1 MLQNRNEEPAVRDQD
16 SPATDY
22 KLPINGYH
30 PPTIDEV
37 LRQAARQLSP
47 HSSSPRLDAE
57 VLLAHL
63 LHTGRASLLAR
74 STSTV
79 DPAVLSSYG
88 ELIGRRTTGE
98 PIAYLTGHKE
108 FYGLDLCITPE
119 VLVPRPETE
128 SAVEACL
135 QLLPSTET
143 SQMADIGTGSGAIL
157 VAVCKHRP
165 YVKAFGTDISP
176 AAIEVAKHNC
186 RAHGIEEQVTLLV
199 GHLLE
204 PLTGRVDLI
213 VANLPY
219 VPPGEASPDVATWEP
234 QVAVFGGGEDGTA
247 LIREFLAEAPHY
259 LLPGGTVIMETAHSQ
274 GKIVSELARAAFPGA
289 SVEVRKDLAG
299 YDRIIVVQTA

>member
-1 MLQNRNEEPAVRDQD
+1 MLQNNNEEPGVIGHD
-16 SPATDY
+16 SLATNY
-22 KLPINGYH
+22 QPL
-30 PPTIDEV
+30 TIDQA
-37 LRQAARQLSP
+37 LRQAAKRLSP

-63 LHTGRASLLAR
+63 LHTERASLLAR
-74 STSTV
+74 AMSTLDSNI
-79 DPAVLSSYG
+79 LSIYDALV
-88 ELIGRRTTGE
+88 ERRTAVE
-98 PIAYLTGHKE
+98 PVAYLTGHKE
-108 FYGLDLCITPE
+108 FYGLDLYITPD

-135 QLLPSTET
+135 QLLPVSEM
-143 SQMADIGTGSGAIL
+143 SQMADVGTGSGAIL

-165 YVKAFGTDISP
+165 LLRAFGTDISS
-176 AAIEVAKHNC
+176 AAIEVARHNC
-186 RAHGIEEQVTLLV
+186 RTHGVEEQATLFV

-204 PLTGRVDLI
+204 PLPGMVDVI

-219 VPPGEASPDVATWEP
+219 VPPGEASPDVAAWEP

-247 LIREFLAEAPHY
+247 LIREFLVEAPRY

-274 GKIVSELARAAFPGA
+274 GKIVSELARSAFPGA

-299 YDRIIVVQTA
+299 YDRIIVVQTS

>member
-1 MLQNRNEEPAVRDQD
+1 M
-16 SPATDY
+16 
-22 KLPINGYH
+22 
-30 PPTIDEV
+30 
-37 LRQAARQLSP
+37 LRQAAKRLSP
-47 HSSSPRLDAE
+47 YSSSPRLDAE

-74 STSTV
+74 SISSL

-88 ELIGRRTTGE
+88 ELVERRATGE

-108 FYGLDLCITPE
+108 FYGLDLCITPD

-128 SAVEACL
+128 SAVEVCL
-135 QLLPSTET
+135 QVLPITEM

-165 YVKAFGTDISP
+165 LVKAFGTDISP
-176 AAIEVAKHNC
+176 AAIEVAGHNC
-186 RAHGIEEQVTLLV
+186 RTHGVEGQVTLLV

-204 PLTGRVDLI
+204 PLPGKVDLI

-234 QVAVFGGGEDGTA
+234 KVAVFGGGEDGTA
-247 LIREFLAEAPHY
+247 LIREFLAEAPRY
-259 LLPGGTVIMETAHSQ
+259 LSPGGTVIMETAHSQ